1 MNLEKEMKKYGIPIP
16 EDTENYDKEIYKKFD
31 NMYLR
36 SFYNTFYNVWY
47 FNDNTKS
54 YKFI

>member
-1 MNLEKEMKKYGIPIP
+1 MNLEEAMKKYGIPIP

-36 SFYNTFYNVWY
+36 SFYNTFYSKKMIKQMGVMV
-47 FNDNTKS
+47 TE
-54 YKFI
+54 